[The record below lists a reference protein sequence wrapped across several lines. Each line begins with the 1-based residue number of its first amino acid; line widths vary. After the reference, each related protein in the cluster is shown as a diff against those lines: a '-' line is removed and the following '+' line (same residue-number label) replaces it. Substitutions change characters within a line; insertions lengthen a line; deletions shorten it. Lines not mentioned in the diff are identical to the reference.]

1 MKDIKTYIDE
11 SLFAGRDDDSIA
23 KKTEAV
29 IEEEAIKKFKEC
41 CIDSN
46 FDIYQMH
53 LGPKGYEII
62 GPDIQDF
69 PLHGRS
75 SCIILYKIYKKSLDY
90 KISKFQG
97 VLIINACEAKS
108 MDWLFTDD
116 CDFQGVLIVEWNDHL
131 TSLRGCPESVAAF
144 KCVFNHNLKS
154 LDGAPKQC
162 KKFVWIDNGDVR
174 WKPVKKIQIEDVKKY
189 LKTKNA
195 NIFITNFNK

>member
-11 SLFAGRDDDSIA
+11 SLFARQDDDSIA
-23 KKTEAV
+23 KKTEAA
-29 IEEEAIKKFKEC
+29 IEKEAIKKFKEC

-46 FDIYQMH
+46 FDEYQIH
-53 LGPKGYEII
+53 LGPKGYEIT
-62 GPDIQDF
+62 GPDTQDL
-69 PLHGRS
+69 PYGRS
-75 SCIILYKIYKKSLDY
+75 SCIILYRIDEKSLNY

-116 CDFQGVLIVEWNDHL
+116 CDFRGVLIVEWNGYL

-162 KKFVWIDNGDVR
+162 KKFVWFDNGDVR
-174 WKPVKKIQIEDVKKY
+174 WKLVKKIQIKDIKKY

-195 NIFITNFNK
+195 DISVAYPAA